1 MLNRKRE
8 EGGKKKKKKS
18 KEKKSPALRMERL
31 FEPFLRNLHSSA
43 SSCSFLLCTKK
54 LLRYYLYSSN
64 SSNFDRSIYIGRN
77 IKLEFLKYE
86 TIYPLFVS
94 SNLNI
99 FDSSLSLQNVW

>member
-1 MLNRKRE
+1 
-8 EGGKKKKKKS
+8 
-18 KEKKSPALRMERL
+18 MERL

-99 FDSSLSLQNVW
+99 FDSTLSLQNVW